1 MFAVNHTAAEATVAV
16 KGTTLDGTPVD
27 GSLTVP
33 AGAVRIVREA
43 H

>member
-1 MFAVNHTAAEATVAV
+1 MAV